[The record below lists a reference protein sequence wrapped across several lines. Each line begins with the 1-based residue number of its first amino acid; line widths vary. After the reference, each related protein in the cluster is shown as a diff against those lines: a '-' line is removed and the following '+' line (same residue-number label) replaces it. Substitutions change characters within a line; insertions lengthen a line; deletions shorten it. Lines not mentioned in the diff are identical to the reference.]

1 MISASTWNAAARA
14 DRVGGTGLQHVRA
27 ALCLGLVAVALL
39 LGGGGSPEPRAELAV
54 ELAAIGAAIL
64 WSLLPA
70 EAPIRVDRLPI
81 ILAAALPGVAL
92 LQLVPLPPQLWQ
104 GLPGRETEL
113 AALELVGAAAQW
125 MPLSMTPDRTL
136 ASALSLIPPLVVL
149 TFVIHAPLAER
160 TRLLAVVVA
169 AATLS
174 AIVGVVQVA
183 SGSAGALRF
192 YGSRGFTYASG
203 LFANRNAAAD
213 FLVAG
218 LVAMLALAAA
228 RPELLRTLSA
238 RLAWSML
245 ALFLLLS
252 VMLTHSRAGMILALV
267 PVMLAP
273 LMLRPWR
280 FDRRRAFGWAAA
292 MLGIGGAALALA
304 SGNPALRHS
313 WQRFALAPDNRS
325 DLRIDTLHAI
335 ARSWPAGTGIGS
347 FVPVFAAAE
356 RLETVDSSPANR
368 AHNDYLEFTLEA
380 GAAAP
385 LLLLAAVATVLR
397 RAAPLLRAGIDQERR
412 AQLLFALN
420 TLGIFALHALVD
432 YPMRAMTL
440 ACVAAIAVGMLA
452 HPPRPGEVA

>member
-1 MISASTWNAAARA
+1 M
-14 DRVGGTGLQHVRA
+14 
-27 ALCLGLVAVALL
+27 AVALL
-39 LGGGGSPEPRAELAV
+39 IGGGGSPEPRAELAV
-54 ELAAIGAAIL
+54 ELAAIGAAVL
-64 WSLLPA
+64 WSFLPA
-70 EAPIRVDRLPI
+70 EAPVHIDRLPI
-81 ILAAALPGVAL
+81 AFVAALPGIAL
-92 LQLVPLPPQLWQ
+92 LHLVPLPPLLWQ

-113 AALELVGAAAQW
+113 AALELVGAAGQW
-125 MPLSMTPDRTL
+125 MPVSMTPDRTL

-149 TFVIHAPLAER
+149 AFVARAPLVER
-160 TRLLAVVVA
+160 TKLLAVVVA
-169 AATLS
+169 AAALS
-174 AIVGVVQVA
+174 AMVGVAQVA

-192 YGSRGFTYASG
+192 YGSRGFDYASG

-213 FLVAG
+213 LLVSG
-218 LVAMLALAAA
+218 IVAMLALAAA

-252 VMLTHSRAGMILALV
+252 VLLTRSRAGMMLALV
-267 PVMLAP
+267 PLVLAP

-280 FDRRRAFGWAAA
+280 FRRRQAFGWAAGT
-292 MLGIGGAALALA
+292 LVIGSAALALA
-304 SGNPALRHS
+304 SGAPALRHS
-313 WQRFALAPDNRS
+313 WERLALAPDNRA

-356 RLETVDSSPANR
+356 RLETVDPTAANR

-385 LLLLAAVATVLR
+385 LLLLAAAAAVLR
-397 RAAPLLRAGIDQERR
+397 RAAPLLRAGVAPERR
-412 AQLLFALN
+412 AQLLFALA

-440 ACVAAIAVGMLA
+440 ACVAAIAIGMLA
-452 HPPRPGEVA
+452 HPPRRREVA